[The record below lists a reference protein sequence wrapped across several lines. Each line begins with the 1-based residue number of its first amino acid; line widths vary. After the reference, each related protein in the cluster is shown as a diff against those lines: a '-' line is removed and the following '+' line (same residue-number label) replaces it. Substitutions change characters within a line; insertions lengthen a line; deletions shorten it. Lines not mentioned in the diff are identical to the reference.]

1 MRAFPRVNAAVCAL
15 CFWVN
20 GGARG
25 AALPPRLPKNR
36 DLFFVEND
44 LAYSRYLRLS
54 RDGSFQQIDQDAAGS
69 AEVDRGT
76 WEQDADDTVLLHSER
91 RGLRFHAL
99 RSGPLTVVLATPG
112 AVAAL
117 PEVAGSVRRLL
128 AGSQDVVFGA
138 EAASELSAPPAVV
151 AVDRQAETFGRND
164 LTALAAQCD
173 EVYQSEQS
181 HTYRLTPMR
190 PTGGPLLIV
199 LQGATFP
206 PGQVEAVQRDYHVP
220 RGEAPP
226 FYFAQTDARTF
237 ANRVGRYEAVEVSG
251 GLSKP

>member
-1 MRAFPRVNAAVCAL
+1 MRAFLRVNAAVCAL
-15 CFWVN
+15 FFWVN
-20 GGARG
+20 GGLQG

-44 LAYSRYLRLS
+44 LAYSRCLRLS

-69 AEVDRGT
+69 TEVDRGT
-76 WEQDADDTVLLHSER
+76 WEQGADDAVLLHSER

-99 RSGPLTVVLATPG
+99 RSGPLTVVLATPE

-117 PEVAGSVRRLL
+117 PEIAGAIRRLL
-128 AGSQDVVFGA
+128 AVSQDDVFAA
-138 EAASELSAPPAVV
+138 ETASELSTPPGAVSV
-151 AVDRQAETFGRND
+151 ERQAESFGRND

-173 EVYQSEQS
+173 EVYRAEQS
-181 HTYRLTPMR
+181 HTYRLMLIR
-190 PTGGPLLIV
+190 PVGGPLLIV
-199 LQGATFP
+199 LQGATFA
-206 PGQVEAVQRDYHVP
+206 PGQVEAVRRDYHVP

-237 ANRVGRYEAVEVSG
+237 ANRVGRYEAAEIPG